1 LAAAVPT
8 VGLIQFDRVGVG
20 AINLVVGGLL
30 YLVVYLTLIPI
41 VRAVDRQDL
50 ENLRTLLG
58 STRLV
63 ARLVNPLFDY
73 ESKLLYR
80 TKRD

>member
-1 LAAAVPT
+1 M
-8 VGLIQFDRVGVG
+8 GVG
-20 AINLVVGGLL
+20 AVNLVVGGLL

-63 ARLVNPLFDY
+63 ARLTNPVLGY
-73 ESKLLYR
+73 VSKLLSAKGQKTR
-80 TKRD
+80 EAES